1 MSFKY
6 YNKAKLIKQNH
17 FDYWNPHFISI
28 NHNIQNKDHE
38 TFDTNCYLYRHLE
51 NSFNIKLRNIPEY
64 FFDGN
69 VYTYINTTVFMQFAK
84 EDFSHF
90 TLQGCIDKL
99 ITKTVDI
106 EKYYQSLKCTMVSK
120 AERILFDRDKILR
133 NNHYE
138 DNVISSNLYDDY
150 LILQKNINFIE
161 VIKKILHELLDEINT
176 LTREM
181 SEGQLI
187 GLKNL

>member
-1 MSFKY
+1 MSFIY
-6 YNKAKLIKQNH
+6 YNKAKFIKQNH

-38 TFDTNCYLYRHLE
+38 TFDTNCYPYRHLE

-69 VYTYINTTVFMQFAK
+69 VYTYINTTVFMQFVK
-84 EDFSHF
+84 EDFSDF

-120 AERILFDRDKILR
+120 AERILFDRDNILR

-138 DNVISSNLYDDY
+138 DNVTSSNLYDDY
-150 LILQKNINFIE
+150 LILQKHINFIE
-161 VIKKILHELLDEINT
+161 KIKEVLNELLYEINT
-176 LTREM
+176 LLREM
-181 SEGQLI
+181 NEGQLI